1 MGSGDVVMRKVF
13 DLVEHPAFA
22 GSPMLADDHP
32 DMRAMM
38 AAISDAGGRPEPI
51 LVTAQ
56 NEIADGRHR
65 KRCVELLNL
74 DEIPTRLI
82 ADEDVEQTI
91 VTSLLARRHLAK
103 WQVAYTLAPLLSK
116 LSDDGKK
123 ARLKGLRK
131 GTLIVPVNRNLRAT
145 GKDQRLSEFLDTCGI
160 SHDTWQRVQALR
172 KRFAEREDLRQ
183 RFEPALFSGDPE
195 TAMSLEGAMKATG
208 SVMKY
213 ETGMPT
219 PGEDRNE
226 HDRLASKW
234 LKKLTFHMGKEFW
247 DAWGQRERSE
257 IIERV
262 TVQATLWPR
271 EVKAALCEALDKD
284 LRSHP
289 EEK

>member
-13 DLVEHPAFA
+13 DLVHHPVFA
-22 GSPMLADDHP
+22 NSPMLADDHP
-32 DMRAMM
+32 DMLAMM
-38 AAISDAGGRPEPI
+38 SAISDAGGRPEPI

-82 ADEDVEQTI
+82 ADDAVEQTI
-91 VTSLLARRHLAK
+91 ITSLLARRHLGK
-103 WQVAYTLAPLLSK
+103 WQIAYTLAPLLEKAALNGKRTRSNLPRK
-116 LSDDGKK
+116 LTLRLAETPNPGVSAKTQGLGDFLRMIGVSD
-123 ARLKGLRK
+123 
-131 GTLIVPVNRNLRAT
+131 
-145 GKDQRLSEFLDTCGI
+145 S
-160 SHDTWQRVQALR
+160 TWERVQALR

-219 PGEDRNE
+219 PKADREE
-226 HDRLASKW
+226 HDRLAKDW
-234 LKKLTFHMGKEFW
+234 VKKATFHMGKEFW
-247 DAWGQRERSE
+247 DTWGQRERSE
-257 IIERV
+257 IIEHV
-262 TVQATLWPR
+262 TVQARLWPR
-271 EVKAALCEALDKD
+271 EVKAALCEALDED
-284 LRSHP
+284 LRSTP
-289 EEK
+289 EEE